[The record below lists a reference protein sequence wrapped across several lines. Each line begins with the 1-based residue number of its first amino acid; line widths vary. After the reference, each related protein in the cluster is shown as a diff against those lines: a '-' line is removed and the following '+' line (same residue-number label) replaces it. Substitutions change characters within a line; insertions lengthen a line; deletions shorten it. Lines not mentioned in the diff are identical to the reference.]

1 MTQELH
7 EQVSAFID
15 GELPE
20 AEAELLVHRL
30 SGDLKLREE
39 ARRMLRLS
47 QAIRGETSVADDGF
61 SARVLAALDEEPSL
75 EADTASPSPEDS
87 PAGGRWLRTAT
98 GGGIVVGVAAL
109 ALLALPDG
117 QRTPDGPAPAT
128 SVASESAGAGLAA
141 TPAPF
146 EYTVPLTPPDAGP
159 VSVDPE
165 LAAYYLNHSLSA
177 PSIAPGSGSVR
188 MLSGDAMSED
198 DAPADAVEPE
208 AAR

>member
-20 AEAELLVHRL
+20 AEAELLVRRL
-30 SGDLKLREE
+30 SSDPELHAE

-47 QAIRGETSVADDGF
+47 QAIRGETSVADEGF
-61 SARVLAALDEEPSL
+61 SARVLAALDEEPTL
-75 EADTASPSPEDS
+75 DTEAAPAASAGS
-87 PAGGRWLRTAT
+87 PAGGGWLRTAT

-117 QRTPDGPAPAT
+117 QPAPDGPAPET
-128 SVASESAGAGLAA
+128 SVASETSAAGLAE

-146 EYTVPLTPPDAGP
+146 EYTVPLNPPDAGP

-177 PSIAPGSGSVR
+177 PSIAPGTGSMR
-188 MLSGDAMSED
+188 MLSGDAMAED
-198 DAPADAVEPE
+198 DAAAVAGEAE
-208 AAR
+208 AAQ